1 MRLPASSGAEHG
13 ERLLVLGVMLTDIP
27 LIIAATET
35 TGMEQDENN
44 YYLSITHAAGLVTM
58 FRSLPSTIYFSCCN
72 ANSLQKSSAIQ

>member
-1 MRLPASSGAEHG
+1 MVSLRRNVDRHTPYNNLE
-13 ERLLVLGVMLTDIP
+13 
-27 LIIAATET
+27 ATET

-58 FRSLPSTIYFSCCN
+58 FRSLPSTIYFSYCN